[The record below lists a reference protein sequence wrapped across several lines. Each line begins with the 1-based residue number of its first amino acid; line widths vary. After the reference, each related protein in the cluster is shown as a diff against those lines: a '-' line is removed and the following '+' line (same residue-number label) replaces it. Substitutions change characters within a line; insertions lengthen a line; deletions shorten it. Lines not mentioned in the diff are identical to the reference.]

1 MDKLFVYC
9 NDGKKEIVRNFEGQ
23 YVFLDGTP
31 VPEELKTGFHTTI
44 FNRSFQPPF
53 ESLQKVKSEANS

>member
-1 MDKLFVYC
+1 METLYILRGDDLE
-9 NDGKKEIVRNFEGQ
+9 EIVRNSEDQ